1 MIYEHNLNPVA
12 FNIYNLKIYWYSL
25 SYIFGFL
32 FCFYYSKYLIRK
44 RFIDLDILMV
54 DDFITWLIIGVIL
67 GGRIGYVLFYNFSF
81 FSENPIEIFKIWR
94 GGMSFH
100 GGLLGVLFTTLLF
113 SLKKEINLIKLLNL
127 VCHCSPVGIFL
138 GRLANFVNGELI
150 GIPTNSTWGVKYTN
164 EEILRHPSQLYEAFF
179 EGFVIFVILNFLIR
193 SRFASKFHSFSVFL
207 FFYGFFRFFLE
218 FFRMPDNHLGYL
230 LFGLSMGQLLS
241 IPMVCFGIYYLSY
254 EKK

>member
-1 MIYEHNLNPVA
+1 MIYEHNLNPIA

-193 SRFASKFHSFSVFL
+193 SRLASKFHSFSVFL

-254 EKK
+254 

>member
-179 EGFVIFVILNFLIR
+179 EGFVIFMILNFLIR

>member
-179 EGFVIFVILNFLIR
+179 EGFVIFMILNFLIR

-218 FFRMPDNHLGYL
+218 FFRMPDDHLGYL
-230 LFGLSMGQLLS
+230 IFGLSMGQLLS

>member
-1 MIYEHNLNPVA
+1 MIYEHNLNPIA

>member
-1 MIYEHNLNPVA
+1 
-12 FNIYNLKIYWYSL
+12 
-25 SYIFGFL
+25 
-32 FCFYYSKYLIRK
+32 
-44 RFIDLDILMV
+44 
-54 DDFITWLIIGVIL
+54 
-67 GGRIGYVLFYNFSF
+67 
-81 FSENPIEIFKIWR
+81 
-94 GGMSFH
+94 MSFH

-193 SRFASKFHSFSVFL
+193 SRLASKFHSFSVFL
-207 FFYGFFRFFLE
+207 FFYGFFRFF
-218 FFRMPDNHLGYL
+218 F
-230 LFGLSMGQLLS
+230 
-241 IPMVCFGIYYLSY
+241 
-254 EKK
+254 

>member
-1 MIYEHNLNPVA
+1 
-12 FNIYNLKIYWYSL
+12 
-25 SYIFGFL
+25 
-32 FCFYYSKYLIRK
+32 
-44 RFIDLDILMV
+44 
-54 DDFITWLIIGVIL
+54 
-67 GGRIGYVLFYNFSF
+67 
-81 FSENPIEIFKIWR
+81 
-94 GGMSFH
+94 MSFH

-179 EGFVIFVILNFLIR
+179 EGFVIFMILNFLIR